1 MKKITVLLSMIFL
14 FGIGQA
20 LAQRQI
26 EKAFA
31 IGAGKY
37 VTLPISPDNVETVN
51 GRFEAQ
57 GGSGNDVVVFIVDE
71 DGLTNWKNG
80 HSVSTYYNSGRKT
93 VGTFK
98 VTLDPGNY
106 FIVISNTFSTYTGK
120 AVTLKLWE

>member
-14 FGIGQA
+14 FGAGQA
-20 LAQRQI
+20 LAQRQV

-31 IGAGKY
+31 IGAKEY
-37 VTLPISPDNVETVN
+37 IALPISPDNVETVN
-51 GRFEAQ
+51 GRFEAR
-57 GGSGNDVVVFIVDE
+57 GGSGNDVEVFIVDQ

-80 HSVSTYYNSGRKT
+80 HSTPTYYNSGRKT

-98 VTLDPGNY
+98 VTLNPGNY
-106 FIVISNTFSTYTGK
+106 FLIISNTFSTYSSK

>member
-20 LAQRQI
+20 LAQRQV

-31 IGAGKY
+31 IGAKEY
-37 VTLPISPDNVETVN
+37 ISLPISPDNVETIN
-51 GRFEAQ
+51 GRFEAK
-57 GGSGNDVVVFIVDE
+57 GGSGNDVEVFILDQ

-80 HSVSTYYNSGRKT
+80 HSTPTYYNSGRKT

-98 VTLDPGNY
+98 VTLNPGNY
-106 FIVISNTFSTYTGK
+106 FLIISNTFSTYTSK